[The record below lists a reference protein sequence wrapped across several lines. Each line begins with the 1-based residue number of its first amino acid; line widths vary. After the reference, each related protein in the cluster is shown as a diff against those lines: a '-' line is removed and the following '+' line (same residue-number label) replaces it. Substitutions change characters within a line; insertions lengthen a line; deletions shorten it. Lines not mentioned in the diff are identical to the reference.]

1 MAEADAAPVAS
12 RPMSPEVIGYVASA
26 VFLCRLLPQPVR
38 LARTGVPDGV
48 SPLAAMNGAIGDFG
62 WVAYGLTAGLV
73 PVWGV
78 SVLALIPGLWTVAL
92 LRREASRQDLIG
104 ASLWIGFIVAAAAT
118 GRLGLVLGGTV
129 LVSLAPQLWRVLR
142 SDDLGG
148 IAPATWWIAIGDA
161 ALWGLYG
168 VLERDPALMLYAVI
182 LVAIAVTVLVR
193 LWWTRTRV
201 AGAALD
207 PAFVRA

>member
-1 MAEADAAPVAS
+1 MDAQEAAPVAS
-12 RPMSPEVIGYVASA
+12 RLMSPEVIGYVASA

-92 LRREASRQDLIG
+92 LRREASRQDLVG
-104 ASLWIGFIVAAAAT
+104 AGLWVGFIVAAGMT

-168 VLERDPALMLYAVI
+168 VLEHDPALMLYAGI
-182 LVAIAVTVLVR
+182 LLSIAITVLVR

-201 AGAALD
+201 PAVDA
-207 PAFVRA
+207 AFVGA